1 MQVYL
6 HYPYCATL
14 CPYCDFFSATG
25 PEDPAYARTIAR
37 ELELWARHVDGP
49 VTTVYFGGGTPGR
62 MAPALTAQLIARIDA
77 LFGLDASAE
86 ITLETNPDDIT
97 IESLRDFA
105 LAGIN
110 RLSIGVQSLDDAEL
124 KQLGRRHDA
133 QQAIDAVG
141 AARQTGF
148 TNLSLDLIFG
158 LPGQTQAGLAVMLER
173 FFALGSEHVS
183 LYGLTIEE
191 GTKFGTDLAAG
202 RFVELDRV
210 TWLQMY
216 EQVSAAAEAH
226 GLRRYEISN
235 FARPGFS
242 SRHNRA
248 YWRDGSFVG
257 VGPGAHGQRR
267 LFDGALQRRF
277 NPRSL
282 RGWATAVDRW
292 SLNSDFLDDP
302 QSGETLSSAQW
313 LREAAM
319 VGLRDLDL
327 GIDPAAWLNTFS
339 IADPILMATVE
350 KLIKVGDLTRARPHC
365 LTPQAQQRVDR
376 VGAALLNA

>member
-14 CPYCDFFSATG
+14 CPYCDFFSTTG
-25 PEDPAYARTIAR
+25 PEDPAYARTIAL
-37 ELELWARHVDGP
+37 ELKLWARYVDGP

-62 MAPALTAQLIARIDA
+62 MAPALTGELLARIDQ

-86 ITLETNPDDIT
+86 ITLEANPDDIT
-97 IESLRDFA
+97 TEGLRDFA
-105 LAGIN
+105 AAGIN
-110 RLSIGVQSLDDAEL
+110 RLSIGVQSIDDDEL

-141 AARQTGF
+141 AARRAGF
-148 TNLSLDLIFG
+148 DNLSLDLIFG
-158 LPGQTQAGLAVMLER
+158 LPGQTQARLAAMLEG

-210 TWLQMY
+210 TWLNMY
-216 EQVSAAAEAH
+216 EQVSVAAQAH

-267 LFDGALQRRF
+267 LFGGGLQRRL

-282 RGWATAVDRW
+282 RGWIESVDRW
-292 SLNSDFLDDP
+292 SSDPRFLGDHP
-302 QSGETLSSAQW
+302 SGETLSSAQW

-327 GIDPAAWLNTFS
+327 GIDPAAWSTSLGL
-339 IADPILMATVE
+339 ADPSLMATVNE
-350 KLIKVGDLTRARPHC
+350 LVELGDLTRARPHC
-365 LTPQAQQRVDR
+365 LTSQAQQRVDG